1 MKSLLGN
8 RKLIVSIFVILIVA
22 STALALGPL
31 VFSLIMGRGVKTEP
45 INADKVQAATT
56 NVDGE
61 WHVAQ
66 GTAYNH
72 TSAGFTI
79 DEILPAD
86 KRTTSGSTKHVTGQ
100 AIIKDGTVEKAH
112 IAVDMASLTT
122 DKKVRD
128 QNMKTKLFEVTKY
141 PESTFTLTEPADV
154 SAVPDDGSVVT
165 VPLTGDLTIHGQ
177 TKSVSQ
183 DFQVVRDGDTII
195 LGGDIPINRLDFG
208 IETPEMI
215 AARISET
222 GEINVRV
229 TFEKK

>member
-1 MKSLLGN
+1 MKSVLGN

-31 VFSLIMGRGVKTEP
+31 AFSLIMGRGVKTEP
-45 INADKVQAATT
+45 INVDKVQAATT
-56 NVDGE
+56 DVDGE
-61 WHVAQ
+61 WQVAQ
-66 GTAYNH
+66 GSAYNH

-86 KRTTSGSTKHVTGQ
+86 KRTTSGSTKNLTGQ
-100 AIIKDGTVEKAH
+100 ATIQNGIVEKAR
-112 IAVDMASLTT
+112 IAVDMSSLTT

-128 QNMKTKLFEVTKY
+128 QNMKTKLFEVSKY
-141 PESTFTLTEPADV
+141 PESTFTLTKPADV
-154 SAVPDDGSVVT
+154 SAVPDDGSLVT

-177 TKSVSQ
+177 TKSVTQ

-195 LGGDIPINRLDFG
+195 LGGDIPVNRLDYG